1 MTTYTIGAGQYD
13 STLEACGVSLT
24 GRASVASAR
33 RGSGMA
39 ARCRHARTVVTDA
52 LEVCIGCDRV
62 RPASDRGVVYRWR
75 AAIGEEGATA
85 SAARAAHP
93 RRGTGAPLLPPGQRR
108 DVELRVRLRPGEL
121 DALDALAA
129 RWGVSRSDA
138 VREALT
144 HARATLHR
152 WPFPI

>member
-1 MTTYTIGAGQYD
+1 MTP
-13 STLEACGVSLT
+13 
-24 GRASVASAR
+24 
-33 RGSGMA
+33 
-39 ARCRHARTVVTDA
+39 RCRHARTVVTDA

-129 RWGVSRSDA
+129 RRGVSRSDA
-138 VREALT
+138 VREALRYAAIQT
-144 HARATLHR
+144 T
-152 WPFPI
+152 